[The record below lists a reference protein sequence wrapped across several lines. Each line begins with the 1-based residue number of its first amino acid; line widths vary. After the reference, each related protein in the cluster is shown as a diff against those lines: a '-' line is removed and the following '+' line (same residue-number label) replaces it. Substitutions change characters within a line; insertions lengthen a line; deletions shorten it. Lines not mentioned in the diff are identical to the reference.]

1 MSPKK
6 RNQKLLGYTR
16 VSRMKEDGISPELQR
31 SAIEAYATAH
41 GHEVVW
47 LEPDLDESGKSLN
60 RPSMQ
65 DALRRLE
72 RGEADGIIAARLD
85 RITRKVADLGRLL
98 EQAQAQDW
106 NLVAID
112 LGVDLTTANGKMV
125 ANILGTLAEWEL
137 DRRREGW
144 REAQASAAK
153 RGVQIGTVPAGYSKG
168 DDGRLVPNQ
177 YAPHIRKA
185 FELRAAGKSV
195 TEIGNYLRESGVPSD
210 GRRRKSDKGSWSVP
224 GVKSLLANKS
234 YLGRTCHGGI
244 LSEVEHEA
252 IIDQGLFKRVQR
264 VQLNPGRTH
273 KGSRGNR
280 PPALL
285 QGIVKCAS
293 CGGPM
298 SRDTSPRKRRGETVG
313 VLEVYRCKGVTCT
326 KRPVITLA
334 HLDTFVASLVADL
347 ESGLIPTDDR
357 SEDVKALEAELLTVE
372 SEIAESIEAF
382 ATAGVSPAIQAQ
394 ALAQLEA
401 RKADVEQRLS
411 EVETTVGFE
420 IPAELADQVKKTS
433 RGVVVTGDSLYTAL
447 IKSEAGNA
455 FLKQVLDRV
464 VVSPGRGRVYE
475 RADVLFRV

>member
-185 FELRAAGKSV
+185 FELRAAGKSL

-264 VQLNPGRTH
+264 VNLQPGRTR
-273 KGSRGNR
+273 KASRGDR
-280 PPALL
+280 APALL
-285 QGIVKCAS
+285 QGIVKCAT

-298 SRDTSPRKRRGETVG
+298 SRDTSPRKDGG
-313 VLEVYRCKGVTCT
+313 VVELYRCKGVTCT

-334 HLDTFVASLVADL
+334 HLDTYVASLVADL

-357 SEDVKALEAELLTVE
+357 GEDVKALEEELQTVE
-372 SEIAESIEAF
+372 GEIEEAVEAF
-382 ATAGVSPAIQAQ
+382 ATAGVSPALQAQ
-394 ALAQLEA
+394 ALAQLEG

-411 EVETTVGFE
+411 EAETTVPFE
-420 IPAELADQVKKTS
+420 IPAELAKQMKATP
-433 RGVVVTGDSLYTAL
+433 RGIVITGDSLYTAL
-447 IKSEAGNA
+447 VKSEAGNG

-464 VVSPGRGRVYE
+464 VVSPGRGAPYE
-475 RADVLFRV
+475 RAEVIFKL